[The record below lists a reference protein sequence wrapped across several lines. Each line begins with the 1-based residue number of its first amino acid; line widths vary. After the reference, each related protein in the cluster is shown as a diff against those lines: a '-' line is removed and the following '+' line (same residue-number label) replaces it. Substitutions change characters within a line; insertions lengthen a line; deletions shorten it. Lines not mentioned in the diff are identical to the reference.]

1 MTMRNRKVSVYLTA
15 EIVDELLIESARQKR
30 PLSWLLEH
38 AWALAKVRIAQF
50 PSAPEV
56 P

>member
-1 MTMRNRKVSVYLTA
+1 MAKNRKVSIYLTQD
-15 EIVDELLIESARQKR
+15 IVDELLAESARQKR

-38 AWALAKVRIAQF
+38 AWALAKARVAQF
-50 PSAPEV
+50 PSKPEGS